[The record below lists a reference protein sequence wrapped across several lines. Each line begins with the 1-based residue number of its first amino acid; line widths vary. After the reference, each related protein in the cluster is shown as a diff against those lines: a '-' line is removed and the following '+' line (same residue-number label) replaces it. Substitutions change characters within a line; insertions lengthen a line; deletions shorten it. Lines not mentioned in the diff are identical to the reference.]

1 MPTVGS
7 FLFRYR
13 GYLPIPFVLLV
24 LFLSRPS
31 SLTTLLGT
39 PLALVGELLRLWAV
53 AYSGPST
60 RSRSIQAETLTTA
73 GPYAHLRHP
82 IYLGNLIISLG
93 FLICFNSWMPYML
106 IPFAL
111 LFSIQ
116 YGIIARAEE
125 ERLREKFGA
134 QYASYAKKVRAFL
147 PRLRAYA
154 DRTQETPLSR
164 EALRSESRTLQTI
177 ALIYLLVLARWLLS
191 RLFGL

>member
-106 IPFAL
+106 IPL
-111 LFSIQ
+111 LFLFSFS
-116 YGIIARAEE
+116 YGVIVKAEE
-125 ERLREKFGA
+125 EYLREKFGVK
-134 QYASYAKKVRAFL
+134 YLSYAKDVPAFL
-147 PRLRAYA
+147 PKIRPYTNKYAKPPDLRG
-154 DRTQETPLSR
+154 
-164 EALRSESRTLQTI
+164 ALRSERETFQAI
-177 ALIYLLVLARWLLS
+177 AGAYLLLISRWAVRSSL
-191 RLFGL
+191 GV